1 MKYWKMWDLS
11 SIALSIPSSI
21 AVGMFFGYWLD
32 KWLKTKPWM
41 IIIFTLLGV
50 ASGLMTFI
58 RLVMRYN
65 REDEKRAAAESAARP
80 AGPADDEPE
89 G

>member
-1 MKYWKMWDLS
+1 MKPGRLWDLS
-11 SIALSIPSSI
+11 SIALTIPSAI

-32 KWLKTKPWM
+32 KWLGTKPWL

-50 ASGLMTFI
+50 ASGLMQFT
-58 RLVMRYN
+58 RAAMKYN
-65 REDEKRAAAESAARP
+65 REDEKDAEREAGKARLSNP
-80 AGPADDEPE
+80 DDGPE